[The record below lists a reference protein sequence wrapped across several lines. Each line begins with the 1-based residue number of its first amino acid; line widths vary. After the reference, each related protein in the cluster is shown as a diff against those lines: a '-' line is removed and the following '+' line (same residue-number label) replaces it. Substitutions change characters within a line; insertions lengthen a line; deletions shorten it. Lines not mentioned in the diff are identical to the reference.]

1 MPSKLPALDREVIEA
16 YEYCRDLTR
25 REAKNWYYGF
35 ISLPAEK
42 RRAIYAAYAFS
53 RECDDDSDT
62 DGSIESKRAAVERT
76 RRRLDEAYSGRTEDP
91 ILVALSDAVHRYDI
105 PREYFEELIAGVE
118 MDLDVSRY
126 ATFEELRL
134 YCYRVASIVGL
145 ICLRIFGYSDPRAP
159 QHGADLGLALQLTN
173 IMRDVKEDADR
184 GRIYIPQDEI
194 RSFGYSEEELMAGIY
209 NEQFRR
215 LMAYQAARA
224 WFYHR
229 EGARLLPLLDVRAR
243 ACTAVM
249 QGIYREILDRMEAA
263 EYDVFAGRTSLTGFE
278 KLGLTARVWLGSFK
292 DELGHR
298 VAALSS

>member
-105 PREYFEELIAGVE
+105 PREYFEELIAG
-118 MDLDVSRY
+118 
-126 ATFEELRL
+126 
-134 YCYRVASIVGL
+134 
-145 ICLRIFGYSDPRAP
+145 
-159 QHGADLGLALQLTN
+159 
-173 IMRDVKEDADR
+173 
-184 GRIYIPQDEI
+184 
-194 RSFGYSEEELMAGIY
+194 
-209 NEQFRR
+209 
-215 LMAYQAARA
+215 
-224 WFYHR
+224 
-229 EGARLLPLLDVRAR
+229 